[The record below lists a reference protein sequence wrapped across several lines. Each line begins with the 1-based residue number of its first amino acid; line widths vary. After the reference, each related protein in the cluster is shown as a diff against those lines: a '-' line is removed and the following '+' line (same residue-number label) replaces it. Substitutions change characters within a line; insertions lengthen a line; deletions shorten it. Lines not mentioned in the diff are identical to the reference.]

1 MLSKEILSSL
11 PALIGLN
18 SYKKAMYLTTVA
30 FLLLSIVLVG
40 AVSAAPAA
48 PKPKTL
54 ATPKLLYPANNAVFV
69 YNENLI
75 IDFSWKPVK
84 NADYYYVSL
93 QNCDASYLNCLEN
106 RVSPI
111 PTEQTFAQLKW
122 RNWIGEYGS
131 PNVRWL
137 VYAVTDGQPY
147 SPSAPRYFSVM

>member
-1 MLSKEILSSL
+1 MK
-11 PALIGLN
+11 
-18 SYKKAMYLTTVA
+18 KKAMYLTIAT

-48 PKPKTL
+48 PKPKPL
-54 ATPKLLYPANNAVFV
+54 AIPKLLSPANNTVFV

-75 IDFSWKPVK
+75 IDLSWKPVK
-84 NADYYYVSL
+84 NADLYFVSL
-93 QNCDASYLNCLEN
+93 QHCDASYLNCLEN

-111 PTEQTFAQLKW
+111 PTEQTFAQLRW
-122 RNWIGEYGS
+122 RAWIGEGGS

>member
-1 MLSKEILSSL
+1 MK
-11 PALIGLN
+11 
-18 SYKKAMYLTTVA
+18 KKAMYLTIATL
-30 FLLLSIVLVG
+30 LLLSIVLVG

-69 YNENLI
+69 YNENLS

-84 NADYYYVSL
+84 NADHYFVSL
-93 QNCDASYLNCLEN
+93 QNCDASYLNCGEH
-106 RVSPI
+106 RISPLYSD
-111 PTEQTFAQLKW
+111 QTSDQIRW
-122 RNWIGEYGS
+122 RDWIGEYGS

>member
-1 MLSKEILSSL
+1 ME
-11 PALIGLN
+11 
-18 SYKKAMYLTTVA
+18 KKAMYLTIATL
-30 FLLLSIVLVG
+30 LLLSIVLVG

-48 PKPKTL
+48 PKPKPL
-54 ATPKLLYPANNAVFV
+54 AIPKLLSPANNTVFV

-75 IDFSWKPVK
+75 IDLSWKPVK
-84 NADYYYVSL
+84 NADLYFVSL
-93 QNCDASYLNCLEN
+93 QHCDASYLNCLEN

-111 PTEQTFAQLKW
+111 PTEQTFAQLRW
-122 RNWIGEYGS
+122 RAWIGEGGS

>member
-1 MLSKEILSSL
+1 MK
-11 PALIGLN
+11 
-18 SYKKAMYLTTVA
+18 KKAMYLTIAT

-69 YNENLI
+69 SDENLI

-84 NADYYYVSL
+84 NADYYKLSL
-93 QNCDASYLNCLEN
+93 QSCDASYLFCHEHLM
-106 RVSPI
+106 SPK
-111 PTEQTFAQLKW
+111 TTDQTFYQIHW
-122 RNWIGEYGS
+122 IDWIGENGD

-137 VYAVTDGQPY
+137 VYAYTDEQP
-147 SPSAPRYFSVM
+147 SKPSALRSFSVT